1 MTTTPMTTTT
11 HDIDT
16 DVAAFAEKGYLL
28 IRDVLDADGVAR
40 FRELVAARLTGRGE
54 EEMLTRDFL
63 AERELA
69 ELPLH
74 ERVVATVRDLIG
86 GPLALYPNC
95 TARKNVYVPLH
106 VDDTF
111 VGPGREYAWEPGF
124 IHVQGGLYL
133 QDNDPVKG
141 GAIDVVRGSHLMSFD
156 GYGRVPADFD
166 VPNWTVGASAMRETL
181 DIRAGDVVL
190 WHGRL
195 MHASTGQKIPSDGR
209 KFGVFFSYGR
219 QDLRDNSRFLTNL
232 AANRVRTMNG
242 ISGVIPRL
250 AEIARLRHPDDFPGW
265 FVERAARAGIAIPTL

>member
-1 MTTTPMTTTT
+1 MTTTLPTRPETTGA
-11 HDIDT
+11 DLRAQFLDR
-16 DVAAFAEKGYLL
+16 GYLL
-28 IRDVLDADGVAR
+28 LRGVLDADGVAR
-40 FRELVAARLTGRGE
+40 ARELIADRLTGRGE
-54 EEMLTRDFL
+54 EEMLTSEFL
-63 AERELA
+63 QIRELA
-69 ELPLH
+69 EIPLRD
-74 ERVVATVRDLIG
+74 EVVSTVRRLVD
-86 GPLALYPNC
+86 GPPALYPNC

-111 VGPGREYAWEPGF
+111 VGPGREYAWEPDF
-124 IHVQGGLYL
+124 VHVQGGLYL
-133 QDNDPVKG
+133 QDNDPVTG

-166 VPNWTVGASAMRETL
+166 TPNWTVGASSLRETL

-195 MHASTGQKIPSDGR
+195 MHASTPVQVKVDRQKY
-209 KFGVFFSYGR
+209 GVFFSYGR

-250 AEIARLRHPDDFPGW
+250 AEIARLRFPNDFPDW
-265 FVERAARAGIAIPTL
+265 FRCRAASAGIHVPTL